1 MTKTDV
7 ASLRREYRDLSL
19 DENDVRSHPVDQFQ
33 EWFEQAVEVEVR
45 DPSGMTLATANE
57 RGQPSGRIVL
67 LKGFDHD
74 GFVFYT
80 NYESRKANE
89 LEQNPQA
96 ALVFWWAEL
105 DRQVRV
111 QGRVRRA
118 ERSESSGYFATRPR
132 GSQISGM
139 ISPQSRVV
147 ESRKVLEEAVAKA
160 EQEYAGRDV
169 PCPKN
174 WGGYRLE
181 PHYFEFWQGRLNRL
195 HDRITYRLVDEQE
208 WVIER
213 LAP

>member
-1 MTKTDV
+1 MTDV

-67 LKGFDHD
+67 LKGFDYD

-80 NYESRKANE
+80 NYDSRKANE

-195 HDRITYRLVDEQE
+195 HDRITYRLIDEQE